1 MHWSDSE
8 QSSDDCG
15 SVVGLRRSSSVP
27 NSLSQ
32 LQADYEKGSDS
43 AVARAPEK
51 KFDEQDGLSDG
62 SDFNTPAQPSK
73 RRRLPSA
80 SPPQTRRV
88 ADYDTDSD
96 GIDRDSLFESTPSR
110 KRGFKR
116 PRLPWSLVKEWP
128 IEQYEKEVAYEE
140 IKTIMRQS
148 LDDAGPKTFIRPNA
162 NSIAGWR
169 VKQVSDYLLAICW
182 VMALILIL
190 LCRIMWHATIPRRSI
205 LLFARL
211 LIVAAAVSNFEF
223 LRPMPASSWNLR
235 VSILLRVIF
244 KIRFQSF

>member
-1 MHWSDSE
+1 MVDP
-8 QSSDDCG
+8 
-15 SVVGLRRSSSVP
+15 RRSCSVP

-32 LQADYEKGSDS
+32 LQDDHEKGSDS
-43 AVARAPEK
+43 AVACTPEK

-62 SDFNTPAQPSK
+62 SDFHTPAQPSK

-128 IEQYEKEVAYEE
+128 LEKYDREVAYEE
-140 IKTIMRQS
+140 IKRIMGQS
-148 LDDAGPKTFIRPNA
+148 LDDAGSKSCNRPNA

-169 VKQVSDYLLAICW
+169 VKQVSDFLLSILLLM
-182 VMALILIL
+182 VLIVLL
-190 LCRIMWHATIPRRSI
+190 LCRIMRHATKPRRSI
-205 LLFARL
+205 RLVVHL
-211 LIVAAAVSNFEF
+211 LIDAAATCQISNFCVRRRH
-223 LRPMPASSWNLR
+223 LAGISG
-235 VSILLRVIF
+235 
-244 KIRFQSF
+244 

>member
-27 NSLSQ
+27 NSSSQ

-43 AVARAPEK
+43 AVARTHEK

-62 SDFNTPAQPSK
+62 SDFHTPAQPSK

-88 ADYDTDSD
+88 ADYETDSD

-128 IEQYEKEVAYEE
+128 LEKYDREVAY
-140 IKTIMRQS
+140 KKSRQ
-148 LDDAGPKTFIRPNA
+148 L
-162 NSIAGWR
+162 WR
-169 VKQVSDYLLAICW
+169 NLW
-182 VMALILIL
+182 M
-190 LCRIMWHATIPRRSI
+190 
-205 LLFARL
+205 
-211 LIVAAAVSNFEF
+211 
-223 LRPMPASSWNLR
+223 MPARNHSSGPMRIPLPDGER
-235 VSILLRVIF
+235 SR
-244 KIRFQSF
+244 